1 MVFCLDKS
9 EAGLRLHP
17 PTILYPVSCIFVSF
31 IVVSMIA
38 IASLRVPV
46 AHPSRF
52 VSGDTRSGRC
62 SLAPRYRPASAHVI
76 CRTALGEAIN
86 AASAGDASKVSSLKQ
101 RTDRHRGDELANSPT
116 RLRHVTR
123 FCRLGSRLPS
133 ATSGGLASGRSLCCR
148 SFLVLFCSSRRGPR
162 LEQPK
167 SLPPMR

>member
-1 MVFCLDKS
+1 MWLLLVSLVLTAQRCAHASLDS
-9 EAGLRLHP
+9 ENGMISVDWKVRPSLLCPDAHV
-17 PTILYPVSCIFVSF
+17 YPVSCIFVSF

-101 RTDRHRGDELANSPT
+101 RTSPP
-116 RLRHVTR
+116 
-123 FCRLGSRLPS
+123 G
-133 ATSGGLASGRSLCCR
+133 
-148 SFLVLFCSSRRGPR
+148 
-162 LEQPK
+162 
-167 SLPPMR
+167 